1 MKVANIDREILQ
13 IFEFNFKEKCD
24 LKVNNNNI
32 KSHKKQGF
40 TLSLGDT
47 FFEKP
52 QREGRVKLNVS
63 G

>member
-47 FFEKP
+47 FLRNHREKG
-52 QREGRVKLNVS
+52 ELN
-63 G
+63 

>member
-32 KSHKKQGF
+32 KRKKKQGF

-52 QREGRVKLNVS
+52 QREGRVKLKVS